1 MGNNQNRGTS
11 ENEAINLDGVSE
23 QELRMAYR
31 RYIERNAQRE
41 VSRPKK
47 QKYSIDQTD
56 EDYVI
61 FTNNLFEARVKKSI
75 YKQQS

>member
-31 RYIERNAQRE
+31 RYIERNA
-41 VSRPKK
+41 
-47 QKYSIDQTD
+47 
-56 EDYVI
+56 
-61 FTNNLFEARVKKSI
+61 
-75 YKQQS
+75 